1 MLIFGDKNE
10 NKTYS
15 GDALHDEDERVA
27 GQVARVAE
35 RVLLPDLGEW
45 VLVASQGGV
54 VDAEVALE
62 EEVDKSTHDEPEE
75 GELVAETLDGRMAL
89 GVGER
94 DSAKGDGTEGGE
106 EQGEG
111 VLHGV
116 GVGDIVIKH
125 QIQRVVGMGSA
136 CCGHGVI

>member
-1 MLIFGDKNE
+1 MVQE
-10 NKTYS
+10 TYG

-62 EEVDKSTHDEPEE
+62 EEVDKAAHDEPEE
-75 GELVAETLDGRMAL
+75 GELVAETLDGRVAL

-94 DSAKGDGTEGGE
+94 NRADSDGSKGRE
-106 EQGEG
+106 EQGESI
-111 VLHGV
+111 LHGV
-116 GVGDIVIKH
+116 GVWDIVIKH
-125 QIQRVVGMGSA
+125 QIQRVVGMGSV